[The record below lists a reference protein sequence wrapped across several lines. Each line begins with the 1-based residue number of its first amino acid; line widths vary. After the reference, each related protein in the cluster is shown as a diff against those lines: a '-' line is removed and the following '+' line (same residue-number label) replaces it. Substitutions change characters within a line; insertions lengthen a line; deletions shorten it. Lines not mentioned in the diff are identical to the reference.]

1 MLLLGTLSMSRLFSQ
16 RWFSRLALPM
26 AALSA
31 SVLPLTT
38 VTAASLHTSPVTLQS
53 TSQPST
59 LVAQQSRVRRVRF
72 APSASSATIKDSVVS
87 GTRDRYLLGARK
99 GQTMSIRIVSLEDNA
114 VFDVVAPVN
123 RAGQQRTLKQEAFT
137 WSSTLPET
145 GDYQIVVGSTRGNA
159 SYRMQVTIR

>member
-1 MLLLGTLSMSRLFSQ
+1 MSIRSQ
-16 RWFSRLALPM
+16 RCFFRLALPL

-38 VTAASLHTSPVTLQS
+38 VTAASLHTVSGTLQN
-53 TSQPST
+53 TSQAPK
-59 LVAQQSRVRRVRF
+59 LVAQQSRIRRVRF
-72 APSASSATIKDSVVS
+72 APGASSATIKDSVVS

-114 VFDVVAPVN
+114 VFAVVAPVN
-123 RAGQQRTLKQEAFT
+123 QAGQQRTLKQEAFSWT
-137 WSSTLPET
+137 STLPET

-159 SYRMQVTIR
+159 SYRLQVTIR